1 MVKHIL
7 LILLFILVP
16 TCLLAQNDPVIMTIN
31 GTPVSRS
38 EFEYSFNK
46 NNSSEVI
53 DRKSISEYVDLFVNY
68 KLKVAAAVDAHL
80 DTLTSFLDEFK
91 SYRDQ
96 QIRPLYVTDADMERE
111 ARKVYDNTV
120 KQIGPDG
127 LLLVRHLMIAI
138 PQKAPVDVQKAAK
151 FRVDSIYK
159 VLCRDTGFV
168 AMVKKYSD
176 DKGSASSGGL
186 LPWISR
192 GRTMPEFESAVFAL
206 KVGEMSK
213 PFMTPA
219 GYHIAKV
226 VGRKQ
231 LEPYDSLHSQILSF
245 IEKRGMR
252 ERVVDEKL
260 DSLVKAYAGKKSKE
274 QILDDKSDEMS
285 SVNPQLRYL
294 IQEYHDGL
302 LLYEISNREVWDKA
316 SKDEVGLNRYF
327 KKNKKKYRWSDPR
340 FRGIVYHVK
349 SPEMLGK
356 VKSCIKELPFERWA
370 EVLRTTFNG
379 DSVIRV
385 RADKGLFKR
394 GDNAYVD
401 SIIFKKDTTVQAVR
415 DYPYTAAYGKL
426 LKKGPREMQ
435 DVRGLVVADYQ
446 DALETEWV
454 EKLRSKYSVII
465 NKEVLSTVNKH
476 N

>member
-1 MVKHIL
+1 
-7 LILLFILVP
+7 
-16 TCLLAQNDPVIMTIN
+16 
-31 GTPVSRS
+31 
-38 EFEYSFNK
+38 
-46 NNSSEVI
+46 
-53 DRKSISEYVDLFVNY
+53 
-68 KLKVAAAVDAHL
+68 
-80 DTLTSFLDEFK
+80 
-91 SYRDQ
+91 
-96 QIRPLYVTDADMERE
+96 
-111 ARKVYDNTV
+111 
-120 KQIGPDG
+120 
-127 LLLVRHLMIAI
+127 
-138 PQKAPVDVQKAAK
+138 
-151 FRVDSIYK
+151 
-159 VLCRDTGFV
+159 
-168 AMVKKYSD
+168 
-176 DKGSASSGGL
+176 
-186 LPWISR
+186 
-192 GRTMPEFESAVFAL
+192 
-206 KVGEMSK
+206 
-213 PFMTPA
+213 
-219 GYHIAKV
+219 V

-231 LEPYDSLHSQILSF
+231 LEPYDSLRSQILSF

-426 LKKGPREMQ
+426 LKKGPKEMQ